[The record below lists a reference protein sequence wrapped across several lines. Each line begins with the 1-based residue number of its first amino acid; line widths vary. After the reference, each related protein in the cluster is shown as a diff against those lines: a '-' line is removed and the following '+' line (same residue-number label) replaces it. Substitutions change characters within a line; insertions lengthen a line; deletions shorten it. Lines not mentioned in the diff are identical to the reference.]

1 MKNLK
6 KEVSSSVFDMVIRRG
21 FVLVDTLRRT
31 NKITFDPTKA
41 INVKSVIT

>member
-41 INVKSVIT
+41 INVRSML